1 MVDKQAVQFVSP
13 AILLFF
19 LQFVGA
25 SGMYIFSGIRRD
37 SVNILSIGLKNYRTV
52 IAGGLFQFLAY
63 FLVLNAYEMG
73 QVSYIAPLREVG
85 IVIGAILAYFLL
97 KEKITRIKSLGVL
110 MILIGAVIISSL
122 S

>member
-1 MVDKQAVQFVSP
+1 
-13 AILLFF
+13 
-19 LQFVGA
+19 
-25 SGMYIFSGIRRD
+25 MYIFSGIRRD
-37 SVNILSIGLKNYRTV
+37 SGNILSTGIKNYRTV

-63 FLVLNAYEMG
+63 FLVLNAYEIG

-85 IVIGAILAYFLL
+85 VVIGTVLAYFLL
-97 KEKITRIKSLGVL
+97 KEKVTRNKSLGVL